1 MSTRITEGSQH
12 RWLLLGVL
20 LTAPF
25 MAQADVTIV
34 NVATPSIHADLGAS
48 GAALQLVVGGYLI
61 ALAML
66 LITGA
71 RLGQAFGYRRVFVAG
86 VSLFTLASL
95 ACGLAVDPV
104 VLIVARVLQGAAAG
118 VMFPQ
123 TLTGIQLHFSGAE
136 RVRAI
141 SRYALALSAG
151 AVSGQVLGG
160 LLVSADL
167 AGLGWRPVFLI
178 NVPVGVAAVAG
189 AVRFLPA
196 DGRGQSR
203 LDLAGVA
210 LLSVTV
216 LLIVVPLTLGNS
228 AGWPAWA
235 WASLAASLPAAAVF
249 VAAERLVAGRGG
261 TPLLDVRLLAIPVIR
276 WSLIA
281 LTTAT
286 ATYYVLLFTVAQ
298 YLQGGL
304 GRSPAQSGLM
314 LVPWVA
320 AFGLAGQ
327 LVRRLPASRWLPAAG
342 CLLLAAA
349 YAAISSVLFAGE
361 RGDAMLAPLFAVGG
375 LGLGINFAVL
385 TGRMTGA
392 VSARHA
398 PDISG
403 VSATLTSIGGSIG
416 VAALGSLYLALART
430 AAPAAR
436 HAATAAHAFAVTA
449 GVLAG
454 LGLFAA
460 LAAYRASWPAA
471 VQTAEPQPQAPAAAG
486 VSCSHAL
493 DLCRSRPS
501 APTPYRRLSGAPRS
515 GQGTCTEFGRDKA
528 VRRRGFLPRK
538 AVHVVAAGR
547 PGLTRPQSAP
557 AVAPHRRR
565 RVAAASSAGCCRGG
579 DDEEGG
585 GEAGVAAGLCEDE
598 GEYG

>member
-1 MSTRITEGSQH
+1 MSTRIAEVNRR

-104 VLIVARVLQGAAAG
+104 VLIIARVLQGAAAG

-160 LLVSADL
+160 LLVSANL

-178 NVPVGVAAVAG
+178 IVPVGVAAAAG
-189 AVRFLPA
+189 ALRYLPA
-196 DGRGQSR
+196 DSRGQSR
-203 LDLAGVA
+203 LDLAGVT

-216 LLIVVPLTLGNS
+216 LLIVVPLTVGNS

-235 WASLAASLPAAAVF
+235 WASLAASLPAAAAF
-249 VAAERLVAGRGG
+249 IAAERLVAGRGG
-261 TPLLDVRLLAIPVIR
+261 TPLLDVGLFRVPVVR
-276 WSLIA
+276 WSLVA
-281 LTTAT
+281 LTTASG
-286 ATYYVLLFTVAQ
+286 TYYVLLFTVAQ

-304 GRSPAQSGLM
+304 GRGPALSGLM

-327 LVRRLPASRWLPAAG
+327 IVRRLPASRWLPAAG

-349 YAAISSVLFAGE
+349 YAAICGALFAGV
-361 RGDAMLAPLFAVGG
+361 RGDALLVPLFAVGG
-375 LGLGINFAVL
+375 LGLGINFAAL
-385 TGRMTGA
+385 TGRLTGA

-403 VSATLTSIGGSIG
+403 VSATLMSIGGSVG
-416 VAALGSLYLALART
+416 VAALGSLYLALARAGT
-430 AAPAAR
+430 PAAR
-436 HAATAAHAFAVTA
+436 HVATAAHAFGVTTA
-449 GVLAG
+449 VLAG
-454 LGLFAA
+454 VGVLAA
-460 LAAYRASWPAA
+460 LAAWRAARPAA
-471 VQTAEPQPQAPAAAG
+471 VQAAEPVPALARAEVR
-486 VSCSHAL
+486 VS
-493 DLCRSRPS
+493 
-501 APTPYRRLSGAPRS
+501 
-515 GQGTCTEFGRDKA
+515 GR
-528 VRRRGFLPRK
+528 
-538 AVHVVAAGR
+538 
-547 PGLTRPQSAP
+547 
-557 AVAPHRRR
+557 
-565 RVAAASSAGCCRGG
+565 
-579 DDEEGG
+579 
-585 GEAGVAAGLCEDE
+585 
-598 GEYG
+598 

>member
-1 MSTRITEGSQH
+1 MSTRIAETSRH

-71 RLGQAFGYRRVFVAG
+71 RLGQAFGHRRVFLAG
-86 VSLFTLASL
+86 VSLFSLASL
-95 ACGLAVDPV
+95 GCGLATDPV
-104 VLIVARVLQGAAAG
+104 ALVTARVLQGAAAG

-123 TLTGIQLHFSGAE
+123 ALTGIQLHFAGAE
-136 RVRAI
+136 RMRAI
-141 SRYALALSAG
+141 SGYALALSAG

-160 LLVSADL
+160 LLVSADV
-167 AGLGWRPVFLI
+167 AGLGWRSVFLI
-178 NVPVGVAAVAG
+178 NVPVGAAAVVAG
-189 AVRFLPA
+189 KRYLPA
-196 DGRGQSR
+196 DSRSQSR

-216 LLIVVPLTLGNS
+216 LLVVVPLTLGNS

-249 VAAERLVAGRGG
+249 IAAERLVAGRGG
-261 TPLLDVRLLAIPVIR
+261 TPLLDVRLLAVPVIR

-286 ATYYVLLFTVAQ
+286 GTYYVLLFTVAE
-298 YLQGGL
+298 YLQAGL
-304 GRSPAQSGLM
+304 GRSPAESGLM

-342 CLLLAAA
+342 CLLIAAA
-349 YAAISSVLFAGE
+349 YAATSGVLFAGV
-361 RGDAMLAPLFAVGG
+361 RGDTPLAPLFAVGG

-403 VSATLTSIGGSIG
+403 VSSTLMSVGGSVG
-416 VAALGSLYLALART
+416 VAGLGSLYLTLART
-430 AAPAAR
+430 GTSAAPAAAI
-436 HAATAAHAFAVTA
+436 AARAFAVTTA
-449 GVLAG
+449 ALAG
-454 LGLFAA
+454 LAVLAA
-460 LAAYRASWPAA
+460 LAAYLATR
-471 VQTAEPQPQAPAAAG
+471 PAAA
-486 VSCSHAL
+486 
-493 DLCRSRPS
+493 
-501 APTPYRRLSGAPRS
+501 
-515 GQGTCTEFGRDKA
+515 Q
-528 VRRRGFLPRK
+528 
-538 AVHVVAAGR
+538 AAD
-547 PGLTRPQSAP
+547 PAP
-557 AVAPHRRR
+557 AMRKVA
-565 RVAAASSAGCCRGG
+565 GT
-579 DDEEGG
+579 
-585 GEAGVAAGLCEDE
+585 L
-598 GEYG
+598 

>member
-1 MSTRITEGSQH
+1 MSTRIAEVNRR

-95 ACGLAVDPV
+95 ACGLAMDPV
-104 VLIVARVLQGAAAG
+104 VLITARVLQGAAAG

-160 LLVSADL
+160 LLVSANL

-189 AVRFLPA
+189 ALRYLPA
-196 DGRGQSR
+196 DSRGQSR
-203 LDLAGVA
+203 LDLVGVA

-216 LLIVVPLTLGNS
+216 LLIVVPLTVGNS

-235 WASLAASLPAAAVF
+235 WASLAASLPAAAAF
-249 VAAERLVAGRGG
+249 IAAERLVAGRGG
-261 TPLLDVRLLAIPVIR
+261 TPLLDVELVRVPVVR
-276 WSLIA
+276 WSLVA
-281 LTTAT
+281 LTTASG
-286 ATYYVLLFTVAQ
+286 TYYVLLFTVAQ
-298 YLQGGL
+298 YLQAGL
-304 GRSPAQSGLM
+304 GRGPALSGLM

-327 LVRRLPASRWLPAAG
+327 MVRRLPASRQPPAACRRLPATRRR
-342 CLLLAAA
+342 L
-349 YAAISSVLFAGE
+349 
-361 RGDAMLAPLFAVGG
+361 RGDLRRPVRG
-375 LGLGINFAVL
+375 
-385 TGRMTGA
+385 
-392 VSARHA
+392 SARRRAARAAVRGRRPRARHQLRRA
-398 PDISG
+398 DRAIDRCGFRQARARYQRCQRDPDVDRRFDRRRSPR
-403 VSATLTSIGGSIG
+403 
-416 VAALGSLYLALART
+416 LALPGACAHRNPGRAPRGHRRPRVRRHHRSACRNRRACRPGRLAGRT
-430 AAPAAR
+430 ADQRPGR
-436 HAATAAHAFAVTA
+436 RA
-449 GVLAG
+449 GSG
-454 LGLFAA
+454 P
-460 LAAYRASWPAA
+460 S
-471 VQTAEPQPQAPAAAG
+471 
-486 VSCSHAL
+486 
-493 DLCRSRPS
+493 RSRV
-501 APTPYRRLSGAPRS
+501 L
-515 GQGTCTEFGRDKA
+515 KA
-528 VRRRGFLPRK
+528 IVQQR
-538 AVHVVAAGR
+538 
-547 PGLTRPQSAP
+547 
-557 AVAPHRRR
+557 
-565 RVAAASSAGCCRGG
+565 
-579 DDEEGG
+579 
-585 GEAGVAAGLCEDE
+585 
-598 GEYG
+598 